1 MGLFGPSKNE
11 IWKSLSEEMQA
22 TYDDG
27 NFWKDSRIEVRH
39 GNWAL
44 TLDTFTQS
52 YGNSMVTYT
61 RMRTPFVNP
70 SAFRFRIYK
79 EGFFSSI
86 GKALGGQDIEVGD
99 PDFDGSFI
107 IKGTDEERVRLL
119 FQNQRIRSLILA
131 LPHVS
136 MEIRAHEG
144 VMGPAF
150 ADDEDELYFM
160 VPGVLKDMEQL
171 KILFD
176 LFSEVLDTMVKSGM
190 ASDVPPTV
198 TL

>member
-1 MGLFGPSKNE
+1 MGLFGPSKDE
-11 IWKSLSEEMQA
+11 IWKSISEEIQA
-22 TYDDG
+22 AYEKGD
-27 NFWKDSRIEVRH
+27 FWHDSRIEARH
-39 GNWAL
+39 GSWVL

-52 YGNSMVTYT
+52 YGNSMITYT
-61 RMRTPFVNP
+61 RMRAPFVNP
-70 SAFRFRIYK
+70 SAFRFKIYK
-79 EGFFSSI
+79 EGFFSGI

-107 IKGTDEERVRLL
+107 IKGNDEERVRLL
-119 FQNQRIRSLILA
+119 FQNQRIRTLILA

-144 VMGPAF
+144 AMGPVF
-150 ADDEDELYFM
+150 ANDEDELYFT
-160 VPGVLKDMEQL
+160 VPDVLKDMEQI

-176 LFSEVLDTMVKSGM
+176 LFSEVLDTMVRSGM